1 MKKKKKLIALLA
13 AVALLS
19 QAVSLDVYA
28 TTDIA
33 AETETA
39 DPVLVESFSFSDG
52 TSHILK
58 DTDASKTIT
67 AIASPSDA
75 DNLEVDVASKDE
87 AVFKAEITRQAFNYT
102 DIKVTPTG
110 YGKAKLTVTSK
121 DGNATAS
128 ADITVCATDF
138 SLEGCALNIGK
149 SKELKAVFALPG
161 LSNSDISW
169 KSSDEKI
176 AKVDQSGKVTAV
188 ANGKATITATLT
200 KVVNAG
206 AESDIVKTCEV
217 NVCTPAEQIV
227 PVKKAY
233 TIYEGKGIKLATKVL
248 PEDTTDKSV
257 TYKSSDEKI
266 ATVDAD
272 GNVIG
277 VSNGQAV
284 ITITTADGSNVTTQV
299 TVNVLA
305 VIEKIEA
312 KEDKYKVQAGKTL
325 DIPITVTSK
334 NTNFIPFLYAQS
346 SDADIADAIKFVKT
360 KDGAVLRVTGV
371 KEGEADITITTI
383 DTFDHS
389 LSIKVTVTKAE
400 EVKEEEPK
408 VIEKITP
415 ITKVMIDDTLYLV
428 QDDTATLAKCDTK
441 ETGAV
446 KIPAYIT
453 ANDQKIKVTQ
463 IGASAFKNCKKINS
477 VRIPATVTDIADNAF
492 YGCKKLTSVDIPAN
506 VTTIGK
512 KAFYGCSKLK
522 KVTIKSKSITQIGS
536 GAFVRNAKNATIK
549 VPSSRL
555 KAYKKLLKSKTT
567 KGAKITK

>member
-1 MKKKKKLIALLA
+1 MKKKLIALLA

-19 QAVSLDVYA
+19 QTISLNAYA
-28 TTDIA
+28 APEISA
-33 AETETA
+33 ETA
-39 DPVLVESFSFSDG
+39 DPVLVESFEFTG
-52 TSHILK
+52 GNSHILK

-67 AIASPSDA
+67 AEASPSDA
-75 DNLEVDVASKDE
+75 DNLEVDVASEDE
-87 AVFKAEITRQAFNYT
+87 AVFKAEIKQSLAQFTT
-102 DIKVTPTG
+102 IKVTPTG
-110 YGKAKLTVTSK
+110 YGKAKLNVASK

-138 SLEGCALNIGK
+138 TLTGCALNIGK
-149 SKELKAVFALPG
+149 SKELEAKFALPG

-188 ANGKATITATLT
+188 ANGKAMITATLT
-200 KVVNAG
+200 KAVNAG

-233 TIYEGKGIKLATKVL
+233 TIYEGKIVKLATKVL

-272 GNVIG
+272 GNVVG

-284 ITITTADGSNVTTQV
+284 ITITTKDGSNVTTQV

-305 VIEKIEA
+305 VIENIET
-312 KEDKYKVQAGKTL
+312 KEEKYEVQAGKTL
-325 DIPITVTSK
+325 DIPVTVTSK
-334 NTNFIPFLYAQS
+334 NTNYIPFLYADS
-346 SDADIADAIKFVKT
+346 SDATIAETLKFVKT
-360 KDGAVLRVTGV
+360 KDGAALRVTGV
-371 KEGEADITITTI
+371 KEGEADITITTV

-389 LSIKVTVTKAE
+389 LTFKVTVTKEE
-400 EVKEEEPK
+400 EVKEEEKPQ
-408 VIEKITP
+408 VVEKATP

-441 ETGAV
+441 ESGAV

-453 ANDQKIKVTQ
+453 ANDQRIKVTQ
-463 IGASAFKNCKKINS
+463 IGANAFKNCKKITS

-492 YGCKKLTSVDIPAN
+492 YGCKKLASVDIPAS

-536 GAFVRNAKNATIK
+536 GAFVRNAKSATIK

-555 KAYKKLLKSKTT
+555 KAYKKLLKGKTT

>member
-1 MKKKKKLIALLA
+1 MKKKLIALLA
-13 AVALLS
+13 AAALLS
-19 QAVSLDVYA
+19 QTISINAYA
-28 TTDIA
+28 APEISA
-33 AETETA
+33 ETA
-39 DPVLVESFSFSDG
+39 DPVLVESFEFTG
-52 TSHILK
+52 GNSHILK
-58 DTDASKTIT
+58 DTEASKTIT
-67 AIASPSDA
+67 AEASPSDA
-75 DNLEVDVASKDE
+75 DNLEVDVASEDE
-87 AVFKAEITRQAFNYT
+87 TVFKAEIKQSLEQFTVV
-102 DIKVTPTG
+102 KVTPTG

-121 DGNATAS
+121 DKNATAS

-138 SLEGCALNIGK
+138 TLEGCALNIGK
-149 SKELKAVFALPG
+149 SKELNAQFALPG
-161 LSNSDISW
+161 LDNSDISW

-200 KVVNAG
+200 KIVNAG

-233 TIYEGKGIKLATKVL
+233 TIYEGKGIKLAAKVL

-284 ITITTADGSNVTTQV
+284 ITITTKDGSNVTAQV

-305 VIEKIEA
+305 VIENIET
-312 KEDKYKVQAGKTL
+312 KEEKYEVQAGKTL
-325 DIPITVTSK
+325 DIPVTVTSK
-334 NTNFIPFLYAQS
+334 NTNYIPFLYAQS
-346 SDADIADAIKFVKT
+346 SDDSIADAIKFVKT
-360 KDGAVLRVTGV
+360 KDGAALRVTGL
-371 KEGEADITITTI
+371 KEGEADITITTV

-389 LSIKVTVTKAE
+389 LTIKVTVTKAE
-400 EVKEEEPK
+400 EVKEEGPK
-408 VIEKITP
+408 VIEKSAP

-428 QDDTATLAKCDTK
+428 QDDTAILAKFDTK

-453 ANDQKIKVTQ
+453 ANDQKIKVVQ
-463 IGASAFKNCKKINS
+463 IGANAFKNCKKITS

-492 YGCKKLTSVDIPAN
+492 YGCRKLASVDIPAN
-506 VTTIGK
+506 VITIGK
-512 KAFYGCSKLK
+512 KAFYGCSKLR

-555 KAYKKLLKSKTT
+555 KAYKKLLKGKTT
-567 KGAKITK
+567 KGVKITK

>member
-1 MKKKKKLIALLA
+1 MKKKLIALLA
-13 AVALLS
+13 AAALLS
-19 QAVSLDVYA
+19 QTISINAYA
-28 TTDIA
+28 APEISA
-33 AETETA
+33 ETA
-39 DPVLVESFSFSDG
+39 DPVLVESFEFTG
-52 TSHILK
+52 GNSHILK
-58 DTDASKTIT
+58 DTDVSKTIT
-67 AIASPSDA
+67 AEASPSDA
-75 DNLEVDVASKDE
+75 DNLEVDVASEDE
-87 AVFKAEITRQAFNYT
+87 AVFKAEIKQSLAQFTT
-102 DIKVTPTG
+102 IKVTPTG
-110 YGKAKLTVTSK
+110 YGKAKLTVKSK

-138 SLEGCALNIGK
+138 SLTGCALNIGK
-149 SKELKAVFALPG
+149 SKELNAKFALPG

-200 KVVNAG
+200 KIVNAG

-233 TIYEGKGIKLATKVL
+233 TIYEGKIVKLAAKVL

-284 ITITTADGSNVTTQV
+284 ITITTADGSNVTAQV

-305 VIEKIEA
+305 VIEYIEA
-312 KEDKYKVQAGKTL
+312 KADKYEVQAGKTL

-334 NTNFIPFLYAQS
+334 NTNYIPFLYAES
-346 SDADIADAIKFVKT
+346 SDASVADAIKFVKT
-360 KDGAVLRVTGV
+360 ESGAALRVTGV
-371 KEGEADITITTI
+371 KEGEADITVTTI

-389 LSIKVTVTKAE
+389 LTIKVKVTKAE
-400 EVKEEEPK
+400 EIKEEEPK
-408 VIEKITP
+408 IVEKEIP
-415 ITKVMIDDTLYLV
+415 ITKVLIDDSLYLV
-428 QDDTATLAKCDTK
+428 QDDTAILAKFDTK

-453 ANDQKIKVTQ
+453 ANDQKIKVVQ
-463 IGASAFKNCKKINS
+463 IGANAFKNCKKITS

-492 YGCKKLTSVDIPAN
+492 YGCRKLASVDIPAN
-506 VTTIGK
+506 VITIGK
-512 KAFYGCSKLK
+512 KAFYGCSKLR

-555 KAYKKLLKSKTT
+555 KAYKKLLKGKTT
-567 KGAKITK
+567 KGVKIKNE

>member
-1 MKKKKKLIALLA
+1 MKKKLIALLA
-13 AVALLS
+13 AAALLS
-19 QAVSLDVYA
+19 QTISINAYA
-28 TTDIA
+28 APEISA
-33 AETETA
+33 ETA
-39 DPVLVESFSFSDG
+39 DPVLVESFEFTG
-52 TSHILK
+52 GNSHILK
-58 DTDASKTIT
+58 DTDVSKTIT
-67 AIASPSDA
+67 AEASPSDA
-75 DNLEVDVASKDE
+75 DNLEVDVASEDE
-87 AVFKAEITRQAFNYT
+87 AVFKAEIKQSLAQFTT
-102 DIKVTPTG
+102 IKVTPTG
-110 YGKAKLTVTSK
+110 YGKAKLTVKSK

-138 SLEGCALNIGK
+138 SLTGCALNIGK
-149 SKELKAVFALPG
+149 SKELNAKFALPG

-200 KVVNAG
+200 KIVNAG

-233 TIYEGKGIKLATKVL
+233 TIYEGKIVKLAAKVL

-284 ITITTADGSNVTTQV
+284 ITITTADGSNVTAQV

-305 VIEKIEA
+305 VIEYIEA
-312 KEDKYKVQAGKTL
+312 KADKYEVQAGKTL

-334 NTNFIPFLYAQS
+334 NTNYIPFLYAES
-346 SDADIADAIKFVKT
+346 SDASVADAIKFVKT
-360 KDGAVLRVTGV
+360 ESGAALRVTGV
-371 KEGEADITITTI
+371 KEGEADITVTTI

-389 LSIKVTVTKAE
+389 LTIKVKVTKAE
-400 EVKEEEPK
+400 EIKEEEPK
-408 VIEKITP
+408 IVEKEIP
-415 ITKVMIDDTLYLV
+415 ITKVLIDDSLYLV
-428 QDDTATLAKCDTK
+428 QDDTAILAKFDTK

-453 ANDQKIKVTQ
+453 ANDQKIKVVQ
-463 IGASAFKNCKKINS
+463 IGANAFKNCKKITS

-492 YGCKKLTSVDIPAN
+492 YGCRKLASVDIPAN
-506 VTTIGK
+506 VITIGK
-512 KAFYGCSKLK
+512 KAFYGCSKLR

-555 KAYKKLLKSKTT
+555 KAYKKLLKGKTT
-567 KGAKITK
+567 KGVKITK